1 MKPHGTNVA
10 LIFSDFWGYLEKTP
24 FWQKFGYVLANFGLL
39 FGNFSFTFWQ
49 KGILFHIF
57 RPRVGEE
64 KREKV
69 FEKVFDRFTESRSL
83 EAQNEGWMDGFQ

>member
-1 MKPHGTNVA
+1 MSY
-10 LIFSDFWGYLEKTP
+10 LSDRYKRDSKSTFRPKKY
-24 FWQKFGYVLANFGLL
+24 
-39 FGNFSFTFWQ
+39 FTFLQ